1 MIFDWKAA
9 HKGKVKNY
17 KPKHKI
23 VDFDLWPHNI
33 RVKVCPTRR
42 PQEPRCTFRSCVRES
57 HSRFTTL
64 ARARSQGDVKIVFYD
79 WDQFSAPD
87 KMCHVWLN
95 TGFVENNYLLFH
107 KEVLDRACKDKACKE
122 FEPEFK
128 IEMFLD
134 RVEDTE
140 GEFESMRSEYLEA
153 DNDEDM
159 ADDD

>member
-1 MIFDWKAA
+1 
-9 HKGKVKNY
+9 
-17 KPKHKI
+17 
-23 VDFDLWPHNI
+23 
-33 RVKVCPTRR
+33 
-42 PQEPRCTFRSCVRES
+42 
-57 HSRFTTL
+57 
-64 ARARSQGDVKIVFYD
+64 
-79 WDQFSAPD
+79 
-87 KMCHVWLN
+87 MCHVWFN